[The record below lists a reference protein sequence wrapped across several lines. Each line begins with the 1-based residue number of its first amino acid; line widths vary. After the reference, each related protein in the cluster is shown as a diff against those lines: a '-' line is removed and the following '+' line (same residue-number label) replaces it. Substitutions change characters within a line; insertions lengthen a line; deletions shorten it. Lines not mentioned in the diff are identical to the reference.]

1 MKIPLSTIIITL
13 NEERNLPGLLEAI
26 TNQTYQPRQI
36 IVSDGGSTDGTV
48 EVARGHGCQIV
59 EGGSNPARSRNN
71 GASYATQPYLL
82 FLDADV
88 LPYNKHLLENMLS
101 ETTKKGYDAATCDNI
116 PICNHL
122 HEKEQKII
130 RLAYAGYNCYQRLSQ
145 YFSPIC
151 TGTCIISKKNAFEI
165 VNGFNETLPFG
176 EDSDF
181 SLKIHKKGLRFG
193 VLNEAKIRISVRR
206 FEQVGIAK
214 GIGKPIFYNIKRMF
228 SGARGFK
235 ADYRFDIYD
244 S

>member
-1 MKIPLSTIIITL
+1 MKIPLSIVIITL
-13 NEERNLPGLLEAI
+13 NEEKNLPGLLGALEK
-26 TNQTYQPRQI
+26 QTYQPREI

-48 EVARGHGCQIV
+48 EVARDHGCQIV
-59 EGGSNPARSRNN
+59 DGGDNPAISRNN
-71 GASYATQPYLL
+71 GASYAAQPYLL

-88 LPYNKHLLENMLS
+88 LPDNEHLLENMLS
-101 ETTKKGYDAATCDNI
+101 ETTSKGYDAATCDNI

-122 HEKEQKII
+122 PEQEQKII
-130 RLAYAGYNCYQRLSQ
+130 RWAYAGYNCYQRLSQ
-145 YFSPIC
+145 YISPVC
-151 TGTCIISKKNAFEI
+151 TGTFILSKKNAFEL

-181 SLKIHKKGLRFG
+181 SLQIHKKGLRFR
-193 VLNEAKIRISVRR
+193 VLNEAKIRISIRR

-214 GIGKPIFYNIKRMF
+214 GIGKPIFYNTKRMF

-235 ADYRFDIYD
+235 AEYPFDIYG